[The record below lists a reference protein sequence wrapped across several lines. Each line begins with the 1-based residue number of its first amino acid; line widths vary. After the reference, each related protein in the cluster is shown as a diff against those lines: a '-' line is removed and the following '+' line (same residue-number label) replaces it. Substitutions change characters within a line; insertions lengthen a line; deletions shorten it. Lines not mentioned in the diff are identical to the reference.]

1 MKKQMKKFLTPALAF
16 IFLSAVFANCKKEE
30 DAMVPPT
37 LEFKTG
43 AGYTSSDAT
52 VAQTT
57 SVLIGV
63 HGEKAEGEG
72 EDVLKTFSITYSYD
86 GGAEAAYRPTEILDA
101 SQEDSFDEDIP
112 ILTRGVAGTEKYTF
126 TITNRDG
133 LVTTKSITLTVN

>member
-1 MKKQMKKFLTPALAF
+1 MKKQMKKILTPALVV
-16 IFLSAVFANCKKEE
+16 IFLSAVFTNCSKEK

-63 HGEKAEGEG
+63 HGEKAEGES
-72 EDVLKTFSITYSYD
+72 EDVLKTFSVTYSYD
-86 GGAEAAYRPTEILDA
+86 GGTEVALMPTEILDA
-101 SQEDSFDEDIP
+101 SQEDSFDEDIT
-112 ILTRGVAGTEKYTF
+112 ITTRSQAGTEKYTF